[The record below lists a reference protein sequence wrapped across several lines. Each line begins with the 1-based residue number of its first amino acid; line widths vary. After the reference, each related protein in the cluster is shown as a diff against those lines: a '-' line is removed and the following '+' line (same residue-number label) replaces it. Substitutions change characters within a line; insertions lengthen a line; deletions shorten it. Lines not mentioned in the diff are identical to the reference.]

1 MWAWCGL
8 FLFWVVLGGNGGGG
22 GGATLH
28 EPTTLFV
35 FVGFAD
41 ALLMLGVVLVC
52 PPLFLRMVVLACPSF
67 SRRCVAHRILFSRSA
82 PPPSANM
89 LTSIDVHHDQQRV
102 HQLVRACAPSLSV
115 GPVRSGPCL
124 DALAHECAGLV
135 VLAAGLRIGAH
146 HVHHIVHVHG
156 HALAQLGHQ
165 PLRTVAQVRVKRGQ
179 VLAAHG
185 SLANHHAKA
194 VPPTCSRGRGYFF
207 LVGEEEGWWQAMR
220 ACERSFFC
228 VCVRAVL
235 MRV

>member
-1 MWAWCGL
+1 
-8 FLFWVVLGGNGGGG
+8 
-22 GGATLH
+22 
-28 EPTTLFV
+28 
-35 FVGFAD
+35 
-41 ALLMLGVVLVC
+41 MLPIVSSFPV
-52 PPLFLRMVVLACPSF
+52 PL
-67 SRRCVAHRILFSRSA
+67 
-82 PPPSANM
+82 PPPANM

-146 HVHHIVHVHG
+146 HVHQIVHVHG

-194 VPPTCSRGRGYFF
+194 VPPTCFRGRGYFF

-220 ACERSFFC
+220 ACERSFFLC
-228 VCVRAVL
+228 VCAPC
-235 MRV
+235 